1 MCIIYTYLRKSLA
14 TGAQTDIWLV
24 PAARVCTCMY
34 RYIIILFT
42 CFFHSPEW
50 KEDGV
55 DENENNDNNNNT
67 DDDNRNVAQWTRRT
81 MRASE
86 RRRGMCIARPVD
98 DTRVAGSCSGNRAR
112 RRRLKYSCN
121 GTTIV
126 LMESNAYTH
135 LNAPVA
141 NHCKTRAP

>member
-24 PAARVCTCMY
+24 TAARVCTCMY
-34 RYIIILFT
+34 GYYIIYL
-42 CFFHSPEW
+42 FFHSPEW
-50 KEDGV
+50 KEDGE

-81 MRASE
+81 MRASK
-86 RRRGMCIARPVD
+86 RRRAVCASPGPSMI
-98 DTRVAGSCSGNRAR
+98 RVAGSCSSNRAR

-121 GTTIV
+121 RTTIV
-126 LMESNAYTH
+126 LMESNAYT
-135 LNAPVA
+135 P
-141 NHCKTRAP
+141 